1 MTTYTMVWVQK
12 HVHDVRNSTK
22 TVLAYLAFRA
32 HFDDG
37 TASWPSIAT
46 IAADCGIDE
55 RTVQRAIK
63 ELVDKGYLE
72 LGQQGFSAFN
82 PKTGKQVR
90 ADRRSV
96 VWNVILKDSGIEA
109 EDVEE
114 TSERGIMSCV
124 RHARK
129 AAARRAAAAETT
141 LDTAG
146 SNGSEPLPDKMSPR
160 EDARSGQNVTPCP
173 ISNDVDNSGVSDILS
188 KKPDKMSPNNTSN
201 IHNPSAPTGHLPASG
216 ATPIEDGI
224 PQPCAT
230 AIDSDGL
237 AADPGS
243 DAGADVLVEWVESS
257 DDFDAF
263 DTAAVDTDAVADRVL
278 SSLESLRRHEGLTT
292 RPANAADRRAV
303 AALDRRLASEGV
315 PSPESLMLDVLA
327 YATLHDWHA
336 KHVDS
341 GRRFARTFD
350 SLRNDMAV
358 DDRSAGRRR
367 ARDGKATDIQSQS
380 PAAPPSRP
388 TPVPPDHRPR
398 TVDLERSERNRRD
411 LAAYAAAHG
420 GSCFAGNWPRELR
433 EVGS

>member
-114 TSERGIMSCV
+114 TSERGIVSCV

-129 AAARRAAAAETT
+129 AAARRAAVDETS
-141 LDTAG
+141 DEAG
-146 SNGSEPLPDKMSPR
+146 PNGSEPLPDKMSPR
-160 EDARSGQNVTPCP
+160 EDVRSGQNVTPCP
-173 ISNDVDNSGVSDILS
+173 TSNDVDNSGVSDILS

-224 PQPCAT
+224 PQPGET
-230 AIDSDGL
+230 PIDPDGSY
-237 AADPGS
+237 ADPGF
-243 DAGADVLVEWVESS
+243 DAGADGPVEWVESF
-257 DDFDAF
+257 DDADAL
-263 DTAAVDTDAVADRVL
+263 DAAIVDADAVAGRVL
-278 SSLESLRRHEGLTT
+278 ASLESLRRHEGLTT
-292 RPANAADRRAV
+292 RPANAADRQAV
-303 AALDRRLASEGV
+303 AALARRLSGDGV

-341 GRRFARTFD
+341 GRRFARAFD

-358 DDRSAGRRR
+358 DDRSAGRRCS
-367 ARDGKATDIQSQS
+367 RDGQSADVRSQS
-380 PAAPPSRP
+380 PAAPQSRP

-398 TVDLERSERNRRD
+398 TVDPARSERNRRD

-420 GSCFAGNWPRELR
+420 GSCFAGNWTREVR